1 MKLFK
6 DAANKGK
13 EQVDLKDVQ
22 QQLKT
27 TDELPED
34 RQVVSAVDDDKEVE
48 KILSSMD
55 ISPMSFEEVEEDLKN
70 LKPPKVEPPPTP
82 AQEFEP
88 SEVPKIKNRESIEGD
103 VDYQFLK
110 EVEESPN
117 PEVALRGVVPKVGQ
131 SGTTV
136 GMGVDLGQMNA
147 WEINNR
153 LDLPKELK
161 QKLVPYALRKRDEA
175 QQFLND
181 NPLTLTQDEV
191 DQINQAAVKYHN
203 RKVRS
208 AFEDATGRETL
219 PTMPRDLA
227 TVVSSATW
235 NLGHNSNYSKKI
247 YQALVSDSPREGV
260 IDVLQEYADNTNVKG
275 LKNRRMK
282 EIDYLRGGNSG
293 KAE

>member
-70 LKPPKVEPPPTP
+70 LKPPKVEPPPTST
-82 AQEFEP
+82 QEFEP